1 MNPAYVLPDVLR
13 TGLVTVFCGSAVG
26 FTSARVGAYY
36 ARGGNRFWAVLHE
49 AGFTDRQLRPDEY
62 PLVSGYGLGLTDLAK
77 YEFGNDAD
85 LSTEAYQSNAL
96 RKKIERYRPRFL
108 AFTAKAPARVFLR
121 EQFGVALAA
130 GPDGYGLQPH
140 AIAGTRLWVLPSTSG
155 RAKTFW
161 QPQPWQELAAR
172 HRAERERRAGT

>member
-1 MNPAYVLPDVLR
+1 MNRAYVLPDVLR

-36 ARGGNRFWAVLHE
+36 AQGGNRFWAVLHE
-49 AGFTDRQLRPDEY
+49 AGFTNRRLRPDEY

-108 AFTAKAPARVFLR
+108 AFTAKVPARVFLR

-140 AIAGTRLWVLPSTSG
+140 TIAGTRLWVLPSTSG

-161 QPQPWQELAAR
+161 QPQPWQELAAH

>member
-1 MNPAYVLPDVLR
+1 MNDAYVLPDVLR

-36 ARGGNRFWAVLHE
+36 AQGGNQFWAVLHE
-49 AGFTDRQLRPDEY
+49 AGFTDRRLRPDEY
-62 PLVSGYGLGLTDLAK
+62 PLVSDYGLGLTDLAK

-96 RKKIERYRPRFL
+96 RKKIERYRPCFL

-121 EQFGVALAA
+121 EQFGINLAA
-130 GPDGYGLQPH
+130 GPEGYGPQPH
-140 AIAGTRLWVLPSTSG
+140 GIAGTRLWVLPSTSG

-161 QPQPWQELAAR
+161 RPQPWHALAAH
-172 HRAERERRAGT
+172 HRVERERRTGT